1 MNRISTSENTMNKQT
16 KATNDKPTPPKTSN
30 KRRRLGVADLLC
42 AASSLSAAVLVGALA
57 YTKRPPLQGD

>member
-1 MNRISTSENTMNKQT
+1 MMHKQT
-16 KATNDKPTPPKTSN
+16 KSTNDNPTPPKTST

-57 YTKRPPLQGD
+57 YTKKPPMSGD

>member
-1 MNRISTSENTMNKQT
+1 MHKQT
-16 KATNDKPTPPKTSN
+16 KSTNDNPTPPKTST

-57 YTKRPPLQGD
+57 YTKKPPMSGD